1 MSFEEI
7 EAILT
12 TLTYIKIWKE
22 EMKGGGDNGK

>member
-12 TLTYIKIWKE
+12 VLTYIKIWKE
-22 EMKGGGDNGK
+22 EMKGGENGK

>member
-12 TLTYIKIWKE
+12 VLTYIKMWRE
-22 EMKGGGDNGK
+22 EMKGGENGK

>member
-12 TLTYIKIWKE
+12 VLTYIKMWKE
-22 EMKGGGDNGK
+22 EMKGGENGK

>member
-12 TLTYIKIWKE
+12 VLTYIKLWRE
-22 EMKGGGDNGK
+22 EMKGGENGK

>member
-12 TLTYIKIWKE
+12 VLTYIKMWRE
-22 EMKGGGDNGK
+22 EMKGGEDNGK